1 MAWKCGSLVR
11 KHLHSI
17 LSPSHRA
24 TSKPSKP
31 QNDSASIPNSKHGG
45 GGPPGKIAPHPPH
58 LDLPVGFGS
67 QFSFRHEM
75 AVESNDIVDVND
87 AASFNTA
94 MFANDLKS
102 YSFNLD
108 ALRKWMITL

>member
-1 MAWKCGSLVR
+1 MAWKCSSLVR

-31 QNDSASIPNSKHGG
+31 QNDSASIPNSKHR
-45 GGPPGKIAPHPPH
+45 GPPGKVAPHPPY

-75 AVESNDIVDVND
+75 EVESNDVVDVND
-87 AASFNTA
+87 AAFNPA
-94 MFANDLKS
+94 MFANDPKS